1 MQEKRY
7 ATGGSGTVH
16 LMSNVESFDVDTG
29 VMVYDGNTWNSYTDC
44 INSMFSG
51 CKGKLRDVMDNYCPR
66 CQVEQ
71 DAIEAKQER
80 EERFN
85 HMVGEAM
92 ALGTI
97 PDDFAKWKP
106 CGLYAWQSAA
116 LNECKA
122 DYHRNVWIYGSP
134 GVGKT
139 EVAYNVIYGAL
150 SNGYTAA
157 FIDAKDIS
165 DMSRQH
171 NRLRAIQGATVL
183 VIDDLTKMYVTEY
196 SASELHNLL
205 NDRNKNKKRTIITSE
220 ISGAKFA
227 KQLSAKTDGRYG
239 QSTIDRL
246 SWKGNVCKGVEMV
259 GDNLRRVNPGA
270 AAGVR

>member
-1 MQEKRY
+1 MEAKRY

-16 LMSNVESFDVDTG
+16 LMSNVESFGVDTG
-29 VMVYDGNTWNSYTDC
+29 IMVHKDGRVWDSYNACYNS
-44 INSMFSG
+44 IVSG
-51 CKGKLRDVMDNYCPR
+51 CTGKPTDIMDSYCPR
-66 CQVEQ
+66 CRRE
-71 DAIEAKQER
+71 IEEIER
-80 EERFN
+80 KREIEERFQR
-85 HMVGEAM
+85 MLGEAI
-92 ALGTI
+92 AIGTL
-97 PDDFAKWKP
+97 PDDFAKWQP

-122 DYHRNVWIYGSP
+122 DYHRNVWIYGNP

-139 EVAYNVIYGAL
+139 EVAYNVIHGAL

-171 NRLRAIQGATVL
+171 NRLRAVQGATVL
-183 VIDDLTKMYVTEY
+183 VIDDLTKMYITEY

-205 NDRNKNKKRTIITSE
+205 NDRNKNKRRTIITSE

-246 SWKGNVCKGVEMV
+246 SWKGSVCKGIEMV
-259 GDNLRRVNPGA
+259 GDNLRRQPSDG
-270 AAGVR
+270 GGR